1 MKQHAT
7 GFLSSDLPPAA
18 WDDARI
24 VVIPAPY
31 ERTVSYGSGAARGPE
46 AMLEASQQLEVFD
59 GQGCPGEAGIFTSD
73 PLPCMEGTE
82 EQGLEAIG
90 AAVGQAVSDGKR
102 PLLLGGEHT
111 VTFGAVRALAD
122 AGVAFGVV
130 QFDAHADLRD
140 TYLGNRLSHACVMRR
155 IHEQGIPIFQ
165 IGVRSLSLPEHEY
178 RGKHRI
184 PHLDA
189 EAIHARPWPVPLL
202 PAAFPERVYLTF
214 DVDAFDASLMPAT
227 GTPEPGGL
235 FWHQAVDLLRRALDG
250 RRLLAADVV
259 ELAPRSG
266 LHACDF
272 TAAKMAY
279 TLMRK

>member
-1 MKQHAT
+1 MKQNAT
-7 GFLSSDLPPAA
+7 GFLSSDLPLAA

-31 ERTVSYGSGAARGPE
+31 ERTVSYGGGTARGPQ
-46 AMLEASQQLEVFD
+46 AILDASQQLEVFD
-59 GQGCPGEAGIFTSD
+59 GKGCPGEAGIFTSV
-73 PLPCMEGTE
+73 PPPGMEGTE
-82 EQGLEAIG
+82 EQALDGIG
-90 AAVGQAVSDGKR
+90 AAMAKAVGDGKR

-111 VTFGAVRALAD
+111 VTYGAVRALA
-122 AGVAFGVV
+122 ASGVALGVV

-140 TYLGNRLSHACVMRR
+140 TYQDNPLSHACVMRR
-155 IHEQGIPIFQ
+155 IHELGVPIFQ
-165 IGVRSLSLPEHEY
+165 VGVRSLSQAEHVY
-178 RGKHRI
+178 RTTHRV

-189 EAIHARPWPVPLL
+189 EAIHARPLPVPLL
-202 PAAFPERVYLTF
+202 PAAFPEMVYLTF

-235 FWHQAVDLLRRALDG
+235 FWHQAVHLVRRSLDG
-250 RRLLAADVV
+250 RSLLAADVV
-259 ELAPRSG
+259 ELAPQSG

-279 TLMRK
+279 TLMGA